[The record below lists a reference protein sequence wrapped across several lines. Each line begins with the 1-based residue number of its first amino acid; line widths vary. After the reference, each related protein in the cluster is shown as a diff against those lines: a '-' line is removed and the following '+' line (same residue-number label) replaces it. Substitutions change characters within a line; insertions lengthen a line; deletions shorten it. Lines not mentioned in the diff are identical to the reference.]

1 MVKVVYVADFTD
13 IADFFDVAYLML
25 SDKHDVSILAPDEH
39 HDDVRE
45 LIKLCGTSA
54 DCLHS
59 NISNLADSPA
69 NWIVTS
75 RYTALLPIIQRT
87 PAERR
92 KIIERLFVIGGHAND
107 YSLHDQPMRIDPR
120 LKERDPMRF
129 APSGDHRV
137 SNEAAFA
144 ALLMSGEAVIW
155 LPRDVC
161 LWRYAAPQIFE
172 LGPNTVNAWLVARL
186 AAERGEG
193 VPVVLSSFPAFC
205 LSVTPDTMPW
215 LRLFHTVLGRIELSP
230 LSGRVTPII
239 AQQDANAYI
248 VTAIDG
254 FACGK
259 FITNV
264 LRGPAR

>member
-25 SDKHDVSILAPDEH
+25 SDKHDVFILAPEEH
-39 HDDVRE
+39 HDAVLQ
-45 LIKLCGTSA
+45 LIMLCGISSE
-54 DCLHS
+54 CLHG
-59 NISNLADSPA
+59 NIAEVSDSPA

-75 RYTALLPIIQRT
+75 HYAALLPIIQRT
-87 PAERR
+87 PVERR
-92 KIIERLFVIGGHAND
+92 KVIERLFVIGGHAND
-107 YSLHDQPMRIDPR
+107 YSQQDQLMRIDPR

-129 APSGDHRV
+129 APTGDHRV
-137 SNEAAFA
+137 SDEAAFA
-144 ALLMSGEAVIW
+144 ELLISGEAVIW

-172 LGPNTVNAWLVARL
+172 LGPNPVNAWLVNRL
-186 AAERGEG
+186 GTERGEG
-193 VPVVLSSFPAFC
+193 EPVLLSSFPAFC

-215 LRLFHTVLGRIELSP
+215 LRLFHTVLGRIEISP

-239 AQQDANAYI
+239 TQQDVNAYI

>member
-1 MVKVVYVADFTD
+1 MVKVVYIADFTD

-39 HDDVRE
+39 HDDIRE
-45 LIKLCGTSA
+45 LMTLCEA
-54 DCLHS
+54 APDCLHS
-59 NISNLADSPA
+59 NIADVSEAPA

-75 RYTALLPIIQRT
+75 YYAAMLPIIQRT
-87 PAERR
+87 SAERR
-92 KIIERLFVIGGHAND
+92 KVIERLFVVGGHVND
-107 YSLHDQPMRIDPR
+107 YSLQDQPMRIDPR

-137 SNEAAFA
+137 SDEAAFA
-144 ALLMSGEAVIW
+144 MLLRSGEAVIW

-172 LGPNTVNAWLVARL
+172 LGPNPVNAWLVNRL
-186 AAERGEG
+186 VTERGEG
-193 VPVVLSSFPAFC
+193 VPVLLSSFPAFC

-264 LRGPAR
+264 LRGAAR